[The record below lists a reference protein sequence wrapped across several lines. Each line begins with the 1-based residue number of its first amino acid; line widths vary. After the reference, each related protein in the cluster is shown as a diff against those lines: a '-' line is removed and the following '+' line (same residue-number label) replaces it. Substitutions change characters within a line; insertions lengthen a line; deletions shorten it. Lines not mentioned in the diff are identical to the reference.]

1 MPTQSDPRGAAALRR
16 SRQLLVFAGALAL
29 GLAVAAGLLARELRR
44 ERAKP
49 AGDSAAESAAAATQ
63 FAATTRDQWDSHPDA
78 DIGRVLQPKLE
89 GAEGP
94 RSNRFGLSEA
104 EFEIPKP
111 AGTVRVVLL
120 GDSFVHGYGV
130 ERDQRLGVHLQRWL
144 AENARKSGANVEVLH
159 VGLPSWNIRA
169 ESAYLRR
176 SLSLLGPDLVV
187 HVLICNDLDD
197 TASVRG
203 FGVMA
208 NFTSQHRTRANALT
222 DSELPL
228 RIGGKKPGLLP
239 YGLDHESRTRYADA
253 RADLERLEAAVR
265 AAGGEY
271 VVLLNW
277 LSSSSAANDQ
287 LLAGRAPRSVLYL
300 SDGFA
305 NDARHRNSAEDPH
318 WSPEGHRKVASLL
331 YGAICERA
339 LLPAVDPAPLEEHLA
354 LLREL
359 HAEGERGTA
368 DPQGFYARH
377 LANLSS
383 VLRLPIDDATPLE
396 QVHAGLDQHGN
407 LAPYFAAMLA
417 TKGGRT
423 LRVSGKSLERRELD
437 GARVEVQVDEVTLGS
452 ITLSADQTPR
462 ADFDLPSELQARP
475 AVTVRLVASDYAY
488 LKDLRRCG
496 VFVLRE
502 LAIEP

>member
-1 MPTQSDPRGAAALRR
+1 MPTQSDPRSAAALRR
-16 SRQLLVFAGALAL
+16 SRQLLVLVGSLAL
-29 GLAVAAGLLARELRR
+29 GLTVATVLLARELRR
-44 ERAKP
+44 ARAEP
-49 AGDSAAESAAAATQ
+49 AADSTEAATR

-78 DIGRVLQPKLE
+78 DIGRVLQAKLE

-94 RSNRFGLSEA
+94 ISNRFGLREA

-111 AGTVRVVLL
+111 AGTVRIVLL

-130 ERDQRLGVHLQRWL
+130 EREQRLGVHLQRWI
-144 AENARKSGANVEVLH
+144 AENARKNGSKLEVLH
-159 VGLPSWNIRA
+159 IGLPSWNIRA

-239 YGLDHESRTRYADA
+239 YGLDHESRSRYAAA
-253 RADLERLEAAVR
+253 RADLERLESAVR

-277 LSSSSAANDQ
+277 LASSSAANEQ
-287 LLAGRAPRSVLYL
+287 LLAGRSPRTVLKL
-300 SDGFA
+300 SDAFA
-305 NDARHRNSAEDPH
+305 NDLAHRNSAEDPH

-331 YGAICERA
+331 YGAICERG
-339 LLPAVDPAPLEEHLA
+339 LLPALDPAPIEEHRA
-354 LLREL
+354 RFHEL
-359 HAEGERGTA
+359 HADGERGSA
-368 DPQGFYARH
+368 DPEAFYARQ
-377 LANLSS
+377 LAS
-383 VLRLPIDDATPLE
+383 VANALRLPIDETTPLE
-396 QVHAGLDQHGN
+396 QVHAGLDQHGHV
-407 LAPYFAAMLA
+407 APYFAALLA

-423 LRVSGKSLERRELD
+423 LRVRGKHLGRTELE
-437 GARVEVQVDEVTLGS
+437 GARVDVQVDETTLGS
-452 ITLSADQTPR
+452 IALAADG
-462 ADFDLPSELQARP
+462 ALDASFDLPSEIQTRP
-475 AVTVRLVASDYAY
+475 AVTVRFVASDYAY